1 MVPNPSRAIAPSQ
14 DNRDRPVAPSPW
26 PRPRRPCPRRFCAT
40 LEDVRHSPPSRRRP
54 VIEVEVHQQL
64 RAFLRAAQ
72 SERSWAHHLTMARLV
87 ARAMRLQRSAIL
99 QTGTAMGCDRHR
111 LSYLAPALLW
121 PEPVVIVAPEA
132 VQQRLRQVEIPKL
145 QTWLQTL
152 PHWQPKPIHLWPDDP
167 NVSGFGGADRAIASL
182 QTPHGLLLI
191 SPQRWLQDAFSP
203 VRRLAGLA
211 TVMDGADDLEQWCR
225 DWLTETL
232 TPRDWDELM
241 LARPDAANPIRD
253 RRVALTH
260 SLFQRPA
267 NPYHCCALDPGDRQI
282 LLDLI
287 HDLGETGPLP
297 GPWRAFAPTLTRD
310 GWTPM
315 AETDRRTGLFRLTAS
330 PVTVADRLAPLWPQQ
345 PVVLIGPV
353 LDPDPEA
360 ATFRERIGFDDGDFG
375 EADRDRDRATCL
387 KFLPDRHSDSLQLYL
402 PEHLP
407 FPNTPHFQRALLQ
420 QIHALLGLYGNHPTS
435 GGFTVILVGDVPL
448 KAQVGSHL
456 AAEFG
461 RRVRVE
467 ETCPDDHGILV
478 AGWEFWRDR
487 QQHLPVPTLL
497 IITALPIPSLE
508 DPRVAARVENYK
520 RHRRDW
526 FRLYLLPTA
535 LSELQRA
542 VAPMRAGDRD
552 SPSDRRSLI
561 ALLDTRVVRRSYGQQ
576 VLGALSPIART
587 SYLDPHWLFPP
598 SGAGGN
604 P

>member
-1 MVPNPSRAIAPSQ
+1 MDPPPRGPATL
-14 DNRDRPVAPSPW
+14 W
-26 PRPRRPCPRRFCAT
+26 PRQSIPPSPRRFCAT
-40 LEDVRHSPPSRRRP
+40 LENIRHSPPRRRP

-87 ARAMRLQRSAIL
+87 ARAMRLRRSAIL

-132 VQQRLRQVEIPKL
+132 VQQRLRQVELPKL
-145 QTWLQTL
+145 QDWLQTL
-152 PHWQPKPIHLWPDDP
+152 PHWQPKPIHLWPDSP
-167 NVSGFGGADRAIASL
+167 SFSHGFSGTDRAIA
-182 QTPHGLLLI
+182 PHGLLLI
-191 SPQRWLQDAFSP
+191 SPQQWLQDAFSP

-211 TVMDGADDLEQWCR
+211 TVIDGADDLESWCR
-225 DWLTETL
+225 DWLTKTL
-232 TPRDWDELM
+232 TPRDWDDLM

-282 LLDLI
+282 LLDL
-287 HDLGETGPLP
+287 LTQLEETGPLP

-310 GWTPM
+310 GWIPM

-360 ATFRERIGFDDGDFG
+360 VTFKERIGFEDHDQDRDLSSDQDFNQ
-375 EADRDRDRATCL
+375 DRDRATCL

-420 QIHALLGLYGNHPTS
+420 QIHALLGLYGNHPTG

-467 ETCPDDHGILV
+467 ETCPDDNGILV
-478 AGWEFWRDR
+478 TGWEFWRDR
-487 QQHLPVPTLL
+487 QRHLPVPTLL

-508 DPRVAARVENYK
+508 DPRVAARVDNYK

-552 SPSDRRSLI
+552 SPGDRRSLI

-587 SYLDPHWLFPP
+587 SYLDPHWLFPTP
-598 SGAGGN
+598 G

>member
-1 MVPNPSRAIAPSQ
+1 M
-14 DNRDRPVAPSPW
+14 
-26 PRPRRPCPRRFCAT
+26 
-40 LEDVRHSPPSRRRP
+40 
-54 VIEVEVHQQL
+54 IEVEVHQQL

-145 QTWLQTL
+145 QDWLQTL
-152 PHWQPKPIHLWPDDP
+152 PHWQPKPIHLWPDNP
-167 NVSGFGGADRAIASL
+167 SFSHGFSGADRAIAPP
-182 QTPHGLLLI
+182 TAPHGLLLI
-191 SPQRWLQDAFSP
+191 SPQQWLQDAFSP

-211 TVMDGADDLEQWCR
+211 TVIDGADDLEQWCR
-225 DWLTETL
+225 GWLTKTL

-241 LARPDAANPIRD
+241 LARPEAAGPIRD

-260 SLFQRPA
+260 SLFQRPD

-287 HDLGETGPLP
+287 HDLEETGPLP

-360 ATFRERIGFDDGDFG
+360 TTFKERIGFGDGDA
-375 EADRDRDRATCL
+375 ERDRATCL

-420 QIHALLGLYGNHPTS
+420 QIHALLGLYGGHPTG

-467 ETCPDDHGILV
+467 ETCPEDNGILV
-478 AGWEFWRDR
+478 TGWEFWRDR
-487 QQHLPVPTLL
+487 QRHLPVPTLL

-552 SPSDRRSLI
+552 SAPPGDRRSLI

-598 SGAGGN
+598 PG